1 MVYAHVC
8 DPVNADSLDLDRF
21 QPLSDSPAV
30 AARYSPTPATP
41 RDSGRRGRRERA
53 RLKAQFATRGRVGSF
68 GVRLG
73 LIVALGVT
81 LRVIHAVAIAPATGG
96 INDSLFYW
104 TVSHALAH
112 GQGFVFGY
120 FYTPVPTAWHP
131 PMYPLVL
138 ALGLKLGLASDEAQR
153 AGLGSLLGGITILA
167 LGLTA
172 RRIGGN
178 RMGLWAAGI
187 AAVYP
192 FLIAADGALMSETLY
207 AALLALT
214 ILAAYCLIDAPSSWR
229 ALVLG
234 VAVGLAALTRP
245 EALLLVPLLAI
256 PVAWRGKGNRLLRV
270 ALVCAGA
277 ALIVTPWVV
286 RNTVDFGQPTIAND
300 DSTTLAE
307 ANCHRAYYGPQVG
320 DAVIACLTNGSRSEA
335 KLAAQHRRQGLDY
348 AESHVSRLPVVA
360 LVRLLRAWS
369 FYQPVHGL
377 HGAEGRS
384 LHVQEAGLA
393 MYYPL
398 FALAVAGVNLLRR
411 RRQPLVILVA
421 PIIMVSLVAITAVG
435 TVRLRVA
442 AELSL
447 VLLSAVTVAQ
457 LEGMYRA
464 SRHRRP

>member
-1 MVYAHVC
+1 M
-8 DPVNADSLDLDRF
+8 D
-21 QPLSDSPAV
+21 
-30 AARYSPTPATP
+30 TGIGT
-41 RDSGRRGRRERA
+41 RGRLKALFALRA
-53 RLKAQFATRGRVGSF
+53 RLGSF
-68 GVRLG
+68 SVRLS

-81 LRVIHAVAIAPATGG
+81 IRVIHGLAIAPATSG
-96 INDSLFYW
+96 IGDSLFYSI
-104 TVSHALAH
+104 VSHALAH
-112 GQGFVFGY
+112 GQGFVFGF
-120 FYTPVPTAWHP
+120 FYKPVPTAWHP
-131 PMYPLVL
+131 PLYPLVL
-138 ALGLKLGLASDEAQR
+138 AIGIKLGLASDEVQR
-153 AGLGSLLGGITILA
+153 AGVGSLLGGITILA

-178 RMGLWAAGI
+178 RTGLWAAGI

-214 ILAAYCLIDAPSSWR
+214 ILAAYCLLDAPSARR

-245 EALLLVPLLAI
+245 EALLLVPLLGI
-256 PVAWRGKGNRLLRV
+256 PVALRGKGNRILRV
-270 ALVCAGA
+270 VLVCAGA

-307 ANCHRAYYGPQVG
+307 ANCQRAYYGPQIG
-320 DAVIACLTNGSRSEA
+320 DAVPACLTNGSRSEA

-348 AESHVSRLPVVA
+348 ARSHAGRLPIVA

-369 FYQPVHGL
+369 FYQPLHGL
-377 HGAEGRS
+377 RGAEGRS
-384 LHVQEAGLA
+384 LRVQEAGLA

-398 FALAVAGVNLLRR
+398 VGLALAGLVLLRR
-411 RRQPLVILVA
+411 RRQPLVILLA
-421 PIIMVSLVAITAVG
+421 PIIMVSVVAITAVG

-447 VLLSAVTVAQ
+447 VLLAAVAAAQ
-457 LEGMYRA
+457 LDGMYRA
-464 SRHRRP
+464 SRRDRH